1 MAALSLCSGKDVHGL
16 VFSGKRSV
24 MKSHGIGLVLVF
36 ILAFVFVLVFLL
48 TSVLVLVIVSA
59 SVLVLMLAL
68 AKVLMQVL
76 AER

>member
-48 TSVLVLVIVSA
+48 TSVLVLVLAVGLA
-59 SVLVLMLAL
+59 LVLTCFRPHFLCL
-68 AKVLMQVL
+68 
-76 AER
+76 RP